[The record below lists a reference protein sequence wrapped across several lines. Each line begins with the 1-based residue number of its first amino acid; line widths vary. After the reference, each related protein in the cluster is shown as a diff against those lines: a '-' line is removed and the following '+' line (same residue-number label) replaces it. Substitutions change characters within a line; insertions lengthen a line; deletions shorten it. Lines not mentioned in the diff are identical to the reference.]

1 MNRFDDAGKLL
12 LRLTI
17 GILLLMHGLF
27 KLANGIESITALVL
41 AQGWPAWI
49 AFGVFIGEIIAPS
62 LLIIGVLTRAGAL
75 VGGRLHSAMPWHVEA
90 QYRLAWS
97 SVSSRPS
104 VPRQYRAR
112 RRDFS
117 NENLQARA
125 AVQQTRCQKPDLQG
139 LQTGC

>member
-12 LRLTI
+12 LRLSI

-27 KLANGIESITALVL
+27 KLANGIEPITTLVQ

-75 VGGRLHSAMPWHVEA
+75 VIVFNMGLAVYLAHSSQILTLTKTGGWALE
-90 QYRLAWS
+90 
-97 SVSSRPS
+97 
-104 VPRQYRAR
+104 
-112 RRDFS
+112 
-117 NENLQARA
+117 
-125 AVQQTRCQKPDLQG
+125 LQG
-139 LQTGC
+139 LFLMGALVVALLGAGRFSLGGSNGRMN

>member
-17 GILLLMHGLF
+17 GVLLLMHGLF
-27 KLANGIESITALVL
+27 KLANGIDTITTLVQ

-75 VGGRLHSAMPWHVEA
+75 VIVFNMGLAIYLAHASQILTLTKTGGWALE
-90 QYRLAWS
+90 
-97 SVSSRPS
+97 
-104 VPRQYRAR
+104 
-112 RRDFS
+112 
-117 NENLQARA
+117 
-125 AVQQTRCQKPDLQG
+125 LQG
-139 LQTGC
+139 LFMMGALVVALLGAGRFSLGGSHGRLN

>member
-27 KLANGIESITALVL
+27 KLANGIDGITTLIL
-41 AQGWPAWI
+41 AQSWPAWL

-75 VGGRLHSAMPWHVEA
+75 VIVFNMGLAIYLAHASQLLSLTKTGGWALE
-90 QYRLAWS
+90 
-97 SVSSRPS
+97 
-104 VPRQYRAR
+104 
-112 RRDFS
+112 
-117 NENLQARA
+117 
-125 AVQQTRCQKPDLQG
+125 LQG
-139 LQTGC
+139 LFLLGALVVALLGAGRFSLGGSHGRLN

>member
-27 KLANGIESITALVL
+27 KLANGIDSITTLVQ
-41 AQGWPAWI
+41 AQGWPAWL

-75 VGGRLHSAMPWHVEA
+75 VIVFNMGLAIYLAHASQIMSLTKTGGWALE
-90 QYRLAWS
+90 
-97 SVSSRPS
+97 
-104 VPRQYRAR
+104 
-112 RRDFS
+112 
-117 NENLQARA
+117 
-125 AVQQTRCQKPDLQG
+125 LQG
-139 LQTGC
+139 LFLMGALVVALLGAGRFSLGGSHGRLN

>member
-27 KLANGIESITALVL
+27 KLANGIDTITALVV
-41 AQGWPAWI
+41 AQSWPAWL

-75 VGGRLHSAMPWHVEA
+75 VIVFNMGLAVYLAHASQVLTLTKTGGWALE
-90 QYRLAWS
+90 
-97 SVSSRPS
+97 
-104 VPRQYRAR
+104 
-112 RRDFS
+112 
-117 NENLQARA
+117 
-125 AVQQTRCQKPDLQG
+125 LQG
-139 LQTGC
+139 LFLMGALVVALLGAGRFSLGGSHGRMN

>member
-27 KLANGIESITALVL
+27 KLANGIDGITTLIL
-41 AQGWPAWI
+41 AQGWPAWL

-75 VGGRLHSAMPWHVEA
+75 VIVFNMGLAIYLAHASQLLSLTKTGGWALE
-90 QYRLAWS
+90 
-97 SVSSRPS
+97 
-104 VPRQYRAR
+104 
-112 RRDFS
+112 
-117 NENLQARA
+117 
-125 AVQQTRCQKPDLQG
+125 LQG
-139 LQTGC
+139 LFLLGALVVALLGAGRFSLGGSHGRLN

>member
-75 VGGRLHSAMPWHVEA
+75 VIVFNMGLAIYLAHASQILSLTKTGGWALE
-90 QYRLAWS
+90 
-97 SVSSRPS
+97 
-104 VPRQYRAR
+104 
-112 RRDFS
+112 
-117 NENLQARA
+117 
-125 AVQQTRCQKPDLQG
+125 LQG
-139 LQTGC
+139 LFLIDALVVALLGAGRFSLGGANGRLN

>member
-27 KLANGIESITALVL
+27 KLANGIDSITTLVQ
-41 AQGWPAWI
+41 AQGWPAWL

-75 VGGRLHSAMPWHVEA
+75 VIVFNMGLAIYLAHASQILSLTKTGGWALE
-90 QYRLAWS
+90 
-97 SVSSRPS
+97 
-104 VPRQYRAR
+104 
-112 RRDFS
+112 
-117 NENLQARA
+117 
-125 AVQQTRCQKPDLQG
+125 LQG
-139 LQTGC
+139 LFLMGALVVALLGAGRFSLGGSHGRLN

>member
-1 MNRFDDAGKLL
+1 MNRFDDAGKPL

-75 VGGRLHSAMPWHVEA
+75 VIVFNMGLAIYLAHAPQILSLTKTGGWALE
-90 QYRLAWS
+90 
-97 SVSSRPS
+97 
-104 VPRQYRAR
+104 
-112 RRDFS
+112 
-117 NENLQARA
+117 
-125 AVQQTRCQKPDLQG
+125 LQG
-139 LQTGC
+139 LFLMGALVVALLGAGRFSLGGSHGRMN

>member
-27 KLANGIESITALVL
+27 KLANGIESITALVQ

-75 VGGRLHSAMPWHVEA
+75 VIVFSMGLAIYLAHASQILNLTKTGGWALE
-90 QYRLAWS
+90 
-97 SVSSRPS
+97 
-104 VPRQYRAR
+104 
-112 RRDFS
+112 
-117 NENLQARA
+117 
-125 AVQQTRCQKPDLQG
+125 LQG
-139 LQTGC
+139 LFLMGALVVALLGAGRFSLGGSHGRLN

>member
-27 KLANGIESITALVL
+27 KLANGIDTITTLVQ

-75 VGGRLHSAMPWHVEA
+75 VIVFNMGLAIYLAHASQILTLTKTGGWALE
-90 QYRLAWS
+90 
-97 SVSSRPS
+97 
-104 VPRQYRAR
+104 
-112 RRDFS
+112 
-117 NENLQARA
+117 
-125 AVQQTRCQKPDLQG
+125 LQG
-139 LQTGC
+139 LFMMGALVVALLGAGRFSLGGSHGRLN

>member
-27 KLANGIESITALVL
+27 KLANGIESITTLVQ

-75 VGGRLHSAMPWHVEA
+75 VIVFNMGLAIYLAHASQILNLTKTGGWALE
-90 QYRLAWS
+90 
-97 SVSSRPS
+97 
-104 VPRQYRAR
+104 
-112 RRDFS
+112 
-117 NENLQARA
+117 
-125 AVQQTRCQKPDLQG
+125 LQG
-139 LQTGC
+139 LFLMGALVVALLGAGRFSLGGSHGRLN

>member
-27 KLANGIESITALVL
+27 KLANGIESITALVQ

-75 VGGRLHSAMPWHVEA
+75 VIVFNMGLAIYLAHASQILTLTKTGGWALE
-90 QYRLAWS
+90 
-97 SVSSRPS
+97 
-104 VPRQYRAR
+104 
-112 RRDFS
+112 
-117 NENLQARA
+117 LQALFLMGALR
-125 AVQQTRCQKPDLQG
+125 TLEH
-139 LQTGC
+139 LMEIL

>member
-27 KLANGIESITALVL
+27 KLANGINTITALVV
-41 AQGWPAWI
+41 AQGWPAWL

-75 VGGRLHSAMPWHVEA
+75 VIVFNMALAVYLAHASQILSLTKTGGWALE
-90 QYRLAWS
+90 
-97 SVSSRPS
+97 
-104 VPRQYRAR
+104 
-112 RRDFS
+112 
-117 NENLQARA
+117 
-125 AVQQTRCQKPDLQG
+125 LQG
-139 LQTGC
+139 LFLMGALVVALLGAGRFSLGGSHGPMN

>member
-27 KLANGIESITALVL
+27 KLANGIESITTLVQ

-62 LLIIGVLTRAGAL
+62 LLIVGVLTRAGAL
-75 VGGRLHSAMPWHVEA
+75 VIVFNMGLAIYLAHASQILTLTKTGGWALE
-90 QYRLAWS
+90 
-97 SVSSRPS
+97 
-104 VPRQYRAR
+104 
-112 RRDFS
+112 
-117 NENLQARA
+117 
-125 AVQQTRCQKPDLQG
+125 LQG
-139 LQTGC
+139 LFLMGALVVALLGAGRFSLGGSHGRMN

>member
-27 KLANGIESITALVL
+27 KLANGIDTITALVT
-41 AQGWPAWI
+41 AQGWSAWI

-75 VGGRLHSAMPWHVEA
+75 VIVFNMGLAIYLAHASQILTLTKTGGWALE
-90 QYRLAWS
+90 
-97 SVSSRPS
+97 
-104 VPRQYRAR
+104 
-112 RRDFS
+112 
-117 NENLQARA
+117 
-125 AVQQTRCQKPDLQG
+125 LQG
-139 LQTGC
+139 LFMMGALVVALLGAGSFSLGGSRGRLN

>member
-75 VGGRLHSAMPWHVEA
+75 VIVFNMGLAIYLAHASQILSLTKTGGWALE
-90 QYRLAWS
+90 
-97 SVSSRPS
+97 
-104 VPRQYRAR
+104 
-112 RRDFS
+112 
-117 NENLQARA
+117 
-125 AVQQTRCQKPDLQG
+125 LQG
-139 LQTGC
+139 LFLIGALVVALLGAGRFSLGGANGSLN

>member
-27 KLANGIESITALVL
+27 KLANGIDSITTLVL
-41 AQGWPAWI
+41 AQGWPAWL

-75 VGGRLHSAMPWHVEA
+75 VIVFNMGLAIYLAHASQILSLTKTGGWALE
-90 QYRLAWS
+90 
-97 SVSSRPS
+97 
-104 VPRQYRAR
+104 
-112 RRDFS
+112 
-117 NENLQARA
+117 
-125 AVQQTRCQKPDLQG
+125 LQG
-139 LQTGC
+139 LFLMGALVVALLGAGRFSLGGAHGRLN

>member
-27 KLANGIESITALVL
+27 KLANGIDTVTILVQ
-41 AQGWPAWI
+41 AQGWPAWL

-75 VGGRLHSAMPWHVEA
+75 LIVINMGLAIYLAHASQILSLTKTGGWTLE
-90 QYRLAWS
+90 
-97 SVSSRPS
+97 
-104 VPRQYRAR
+104 
-112 RRDFS
+112 
-117 NENLQARA
+117 
-125 AVQQTRCQKPDLQG
+125 LQG
-139 LQTGC
+139 LFLMGALAVALLGAGRFSLGGSHGSLN